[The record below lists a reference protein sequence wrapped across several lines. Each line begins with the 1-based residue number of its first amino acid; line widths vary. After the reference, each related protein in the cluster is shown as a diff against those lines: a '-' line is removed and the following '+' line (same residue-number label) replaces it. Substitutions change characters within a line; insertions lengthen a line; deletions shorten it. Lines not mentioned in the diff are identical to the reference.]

1 MIEKYKPCEPGE
13 CPNEVCQC
21 DGDVSFLDPVRLKE
35 QEDKIVSGET
45 VCNTESPEDCES
57 CSG

>member
-1 MIEKYKPCEPGE
+1 MNDNNKDFCMCGVGVE
-13 CPNEVCQC
+13 CQC
-21 DGDVSFLDPVRLKE
+21 VDISFLDPVRLKE

-45 VCNTESPEDCES
+45 VCSIESPEDCES